1 VSYFSPFDLL
11 TTSMLITLFR
21 GHLHDGGDHIVLK
34 VNDKVVC
41 DSKAIYSKDSR
52 GPGASGHS
60 HGRRSTDSPNAPAE
74 ENWEVITSMTQCTE
88 PVPVKQGD
96 KISMVSFYDGV
107 KHPPRPTKDNKG
119 QHVEA
124 DEMGVYFLNFAASD
138 KSIEQ
143 LQVKSNK
150 LIASGKSL

>member
-1 VSYFSPFDLL
+1 
-11 TTSMLITLFR
+11 MLIILFR
-21 GHLHDGGDHIVLK
+21 GHLHDGGDHILLK

-41 DSKAIYSKDSR
+41 DSKAVYSKDTR
-52 GPGASGHS
+52 GAGASGHS
-60 HGRRSTDSPNAPAE
+60 HSRRSADPPTAPAE
-74 ENWEVITSMTQCTE
+74 ENWEVITSMTQCTR
-88 PVPVKQGD
+88 PVRVRAGD

-119 QHVEA
+119 HNVEA

-138 KSIEQ
+138 KSVEQ

-150 LIASGKSL
+150 LIALNQNP